1 MRNKIRIPFPIV
13 GFSLLLVFSVA
24 SYIIL
29 APESFAQNSGEE
41 VAVRAMFQKFEKY
54 FNEGNSKAIGKLY
67 TENADRRN
75 SSGKHARGRAEVEE
89 MYETLILNRP
99 MRSISPNWQISFEF
113 EVRFLRPDVAI
124 LDGFYTLP
132 DNRRGI
138 FTVLATKENG
148 KWMMAAGRD
157 GGIIN

>member
-1 MRNKIRIPFPIV
+1 M
-13 GFSLLLVFSVA
+13 FSMAL
-24 SYIIL
+24 YIIL
-29 APESFAQNSGEE
+29 APETFAQISGEE
-41 VAVRAMFQKFEKY
+41 LAVRAMFQKFEKY

-75 SSGKHARGRAEVEE
+75 SSGKHARGRAEVEK

-99 MRSISPNWQISFEF
+99 MRSMSSNWQISFEF

-132 DNRRGI
+132 DSSRGI